1 METDEV
7 LIQAALLH
15 DTVEWTDTSIDEIR
29 QEFGTSVA
37 ELVEEVSSVKNGGS
51 FTSTVKDMSREAKM
65 IRIAEILD
73 KLMNIAKKSG
83 LLEVSE
89 QKLINNYQ
97 LEVASYREE
106 ELNDKLLAYM
116 KHLLIQLKDKGYIQN

>member
-7 LIQAALLH
+7 LLQAALLH

-37 ELVEEVSSVKNGGS
+37 ELVEEVSSVKKGGS
-51 FTSTVKDMSREAKM
+51 FTSAAHDDMSRGAKM

-73 KLMNIAKKSG
+73 KLMNMAKKSG
-83 LLEVSE
+83 LLEESE
-89 QKLINNYQ
+89 QKLINKYQ
-97 LEVASYREE
+97 LEVDREE
-106 ELNDKLLAYM
+106 ELNEKLLAYF
-116 KHLLIQLKDKGYIQN
+116 KHLLIELKDKGYTKN

>member
-1 METDEV
+1 MDTDEV

-73 KLMNIAKKSG
+73 KLMNLAKKSG

>member
-7 LIQAALLH
+7 LIQVALLH

-37 ELVEEVSSVKNGGS
+37 ELVEEVSSVKIGGS
-51 FTSTVKDMSREAKM
+51 FTSTAKDMSREAKM

>member
-37 ELVEEVSSVKNGGS
+37 ELVEEVSSVKNWGS
-51 FTSTVKDMSREAKM
+51 FTSTAKDMSREAKM

>member
-51 FTSTVKDMSREAKM
+51 FTSTAKDMSREAKM

>member
-73 KLMNIAKKSG
+73 KLMNLAKKSG

>member
-29 QEFGTSVA
+29 QEFGTRVA

-73 KLMNIAKKSG
+73 KLMNLAKKSG

>member
-1 METDEV
+1 MDTDEV

-73 KLMNIAKKSG
+73 KLMNISKKSG

>member
-1 METDEV
+1 MAV
-7 LIQAALLH
+7 PYQ
-15 DTVEWTDTSIDEIR
+15 SEIR

-73 KLMNIAKKSG
+73 KLMNLAKKSG

-116 KHLLIQLKDKGYIQN
+116 ELLLTQLEDKGYIQN

>member
-29 QEFGTSVA
+29 QEFGTRVA

-51 FTSTVKDMSREAKM
+51 FTSTAKDMSREAKM

>member
-51 FTSTVKDMSREAKM
+51 FTSTAKDMSREAKM

-73 KLMNIAKKSG
+73 KLMNISKKSG

>member
-1 METDEV
+1 MDTDEV

-51 FTSTVKDMSREAKM
+51 FTSTAKDMSREAKM

>member
-1 METDEV
+1 MDTDEV

-15 DTVEWTDTSIDEIR
+15 DTVEWTETSIDEIR

-89 QKLINNYQ
+89 QKLIHNYQ
-97 LEVASYREE
+97 LEVASYIEE

-116 KHLLIQLKDKGYIQN
+116 EHLLTQLEDKGYIQN